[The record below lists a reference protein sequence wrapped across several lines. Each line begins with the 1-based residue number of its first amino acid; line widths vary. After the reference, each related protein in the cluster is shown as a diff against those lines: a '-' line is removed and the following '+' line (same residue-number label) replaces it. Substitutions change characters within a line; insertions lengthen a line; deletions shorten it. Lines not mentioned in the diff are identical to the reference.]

1 MSWPQVE
8 PPLPEF
14 LHGDQPTL
22 PFREHLCYP
31 TPDARD
37 FRWESRTE
45 TLQIWG
51 KFDSAS
57 QTESCPPKMTPLEA
71 LRSTLTL
78 HTGVCLFLFKTGF
91 LRVGLTVLELALL
104 EAGLELRDLLASV
117 PRVLGLKA

>member
-1 MSWPQVE
+1 M
-8 PPLPEF
+8 
-14 LHGDQPTL
+14 
-22 PFREHLCYP
+22 
-31 TPDARD
+31 
-37 FRWESRTE
+37 E

-117 PRVLGLKA
+117 PGVLGLKA